1 MYVIIKNGKKLIL
14 GVDRVMSEIFTNEV
28 KEIFLIEQI
37 FFKKGKQNLL
47 GTYKEIFS
55 DDPNDMNEHG
65 YFDNEFIGMHSPYH
79 NHLNQKILEMLN
91 DKTNGEKYFNNLV
104 CILELLGFLRTEQ
117 NSNYVSCKNK
127 IKGSCKDKLVEAI
140 KNFVPTEN
148 DHMVVLEDKNGK
160 RFETPGIQICASF
173 TVFEDET
180 SILSCSPDNTCQSD
194 QAYKGQYGYKF
205 LENWADLGT
214 LFKSLQDVVHQEEW
228 ECALQK
234 IGITKDDIENLL
246 SDGRGDL
253 YNNARI
259 LTEQDKNEQD
269 KNEIQFFNIAVRG
282 KGNGDRCDIDNKKH
296 DLFSLFNKKLPF
308 FSQGL
313 SRYHIGGTAREAI
326 NYLFDKVSYRLNSPY
341 EEGYKNDDS
350 VLNDHGKQITKRVL
364 KLFLDENEYN
374 VTNEGSNIRVEENI
388 RVARKFDSA
397 NEKILTYIKKMNLET
412 RKELEAYVDE
422 FIGNLKKIMSENE
435 NYIFAS
441 NEMYTDTEN
450 KKSRI
455 DREID
460 EMIDNICAEARE
472 KNYLKDHDSFVFL
485 VKAAVK
491 KRFLGYFSNIDNN
504 SPERNS
510 VSSSTKIQSEYAR
523 YKDNFFAGIKTEL
536 MSGLRDNSLYA
547 DLKYFN
553 YEKAN
558 LAKSATLNNFE
569 DEFDKFKSEFENKL
583 PETKEEF
590 EKKFENVNC
599 DKLINFIKSEMGIDG
614 IDRDFL
620 KNVLSGFLYTYV
632 ESIYGSAGQANQQ
645 KFLSDM
651 RSIFFTDY
659 SGRKF
664 IDHLEKYLRN
674 ICNEAEK
681 MLPDDFYDYDSDRS
695 KNCDKPFSPL
705 NYIQTFL
712 YAPLFPD
719 KIVNMSADNCE
730 KLVRNMENARNIIES
745 GSDAKFNQLYEKM
758 RQIRTQN
765 PKLTYPEI
773 FLDILLDG
781 VNINLTQKEKSDICR
796 AARDFTNNN
805 LDQNMKAHVTQSNL
819 VKIKKGNEFY
829 KKKSGIV
836 VVPAVNI
843 FVNGTFD
850 KLLSRNIWSKK
861 YKRSL
866 AYYFDI
872 GWSYLWL
879 YETIGLR
886 ILFRICLVLFFVPL
900 ILFHGISYVIY
911 FCKVGYAF
919 FKVNNE
925 DYIRKFKNPKTI
937 SNGMVEY
944 KKLQKWKRKIKK
956 ENINDNIVI
965 ESKQNNLIKID
976 SGFGNRNND
985 EINNV
990 IIDTSSEGK
999 NISPLS
1005 GSNDDLSR
1013 INDF

>member
-1 MYVIIKNGKKLIL
+1 MYVIIKNSKKLIL
-14 GVDRVMSEIFTNEV
+14 GVDRVMDEAFTTSIDSIE
-28 KEIFLIEQI
+28 KIFL
-37 FFKKGKQNLL
+37 KKGKQNLI
-47 GTYKEIFS
+47 GRYKKIFS
-55 DDPNDMNEHG
+55 DDRKDMEKVDNFNEYMRMHVF
-65 YFDNEFIGMHSPYH
+65 YSNE
-79 NHLNQKILEMLN
+79 LNQKILEMLN

-104 CILELLGFLRTEQ
+104 CILELLDFLHAEQ
-117 NSNYVSCKNK
+117 NSDDYNRRINFIKN
-127 IKGSCKDKLVEAI
+127 SDKDELIEAI

-148 DHMVVLEDKNGK
+148 DHMVVLENKNGE

-194 QAYKGQYGYKF
+194 KAYKGQYYYKI
-205 LENWADLGT
+205 LEDWTDLGT
-214 LFKSLQDVVHQEEW
+214 LFKSLQDVVHQKKW
-228 ECALQK
+228 ECALK
-234 IGITKDDIENLL
+234 NIGITKDDIENLL
-246 SDGRGDL
+246 SGERRDL

-259 LTEQDKNEQD
+259 LTEQD

-282 KGNGDRCDIDNKKH
+282 KGSGDRCDIDNKKH

-341 EEGYKNDDS
+341 EEGYKNYDS

-364 KLFLDENEYN
+364 KLFLDENVYN
-374 VTNEGSNIRVEENI
+374 VIEKDGNIRVEEDI
-388 RVARKFDSA
+388 RVDKNFVNTD
-397 NEKILTYIKKMNLET
+397 EKILTYIKKMNLET

-435 NYIFAS
+435 NCIFAS

-460 EMIDNICAEARE
+460 EMIEKICAEAGE

-510 VSSSTKIQSEYAR
+510 VSSSTKIQSEYNC
-523 YKDNFFAGIKTEL
+523 YKDDFFAGIKTEL

-547 DLKYFN
+547 DLKYFD

-569 DEFDKFKSEFENKL
+569 DEFDKFKSEMEKAFENKL

-590 EKKFENVNC
+590 EKIFEKVTC
-599 DKLINFIKSEMGIDG
+599 DKLIDFMKSAMEIEIDE
-614 IDRDFL
+614 DFL
-620 KNVLSGFLYTYV
+620 KNVLSSFLYTYI
-632 ESIYGSAGQANQQ
+632 ESIYGSAGQANPQ

-651 RSIFFTDY
+651 RSIFFADY

-664 IDHLEKYLRN
+664 VDHLEKYLRN

-681 MLPDDFYDYDSDRS
+681 MLPDCFYDYDSNRL
-695 KNCDKPFSPL
+695 KNHNKPFSPL

-758 RQIRTQN
+758 RQIRNQN
-765 PKLTYPEI
+765 PKLTYPKI

-781 VNINLTQKEKSDICR
+781 VNINLTQKEKLDICR

-805 LDQNMKAHVTQSNL
+805 LDQNMKEHVTQSNL

-843 FVNGTFD
+843 FANGTFD

-861 YKRSL
+861 YTLGL

-879 YETIGLR
+879 YKTIGFR
-886 ILFRICLVLFFVPL
+886 ILFRVCLILFFLPL
-900 ILFHGISYVIY
+900 ILFHGILYIIY
-911 FCKVGYAF
+911 FCKVGYAL
-919 FKVNNE
+919 FKANG
-925 DYIRKFKNPKTI
+925 DYIRRFKDPETI
-937 SNGMVEY
+937 RKGIAEY
-944 KKLQKWKRKIKK
+944 NELQQWKQKIKE
-956 ENINDNIVI
+956 ENKNNNIIVD
-965 ESKQNNLIKID
+965 SKQNNLIKIN
-976 SGFGNRNND
+976 SGVKND
-985 EINNV
+985 INNKIDNN

-999 NISPLS
+999 NISSLS
-1005 GSNDDLSR
+1005 GSNDDLNL